1 MNNIDY
7 DSTMVLD
14 NELGFYDKRLLSVS
28 NPLYL
33 PSGLTIRL
41 MITSSD
47 VIHSFAIPK
56 LGTKVD
62 AVPGRLHTTYVQMV
76 GRAILYGQCSE
87 ICGMLHAFM
96 PIVIKVV
103 DLKTFVS
110 DVLTIYGNKKFAIR
124 LNFAGFLL
132 AQLEAIGTDLK
143 STETEKNAD

>member
-1 MNNIDY
+1 
-7 DSTMVLD
+7 
-14 NELGFYDKRLLSVS
+14 
-28 NPLYL
+28 
-33 PSGLTIRL
+33 
-41 MITSSD
+41 
-47 VIHSFAIPK
+47 
-56 LGTKVD
+56 
-62 AVPGRLHTTYVQMV
+62 
-76 GRAILYGQCSE
+76 
-87 ICGMLHAFM
+87 MLHAFM